1 MLEGNRLKMHDT
13 LNQLHQI
20 PCVVPLTELRPTQR
34 DHARRGQVALGERT
48 LRDPTHI
55 VSLPFPQHD
64 DYVRIQIR
72 ELETQIARHSQQIRL
87 LRLVLEAGRFGEVV
101 VPDVL

>member
-1 MLEGNRLKMHDT
+1 
-13 LNQLHQI
+13 
-20 PCVVPLTELRPTQR
+20 
-34 DHARRGQVALGERT
+34 
-48 LRDPTHI
+48 

-101 VPDVL
+101 VPDAL